1 MFNFFKKSSNEPK
14 GLFYSTDIHCHIVPG
29 VDDGARAVE
38 DSLSL
43 VSKECVWGIKRIFCT
58 PHITEETFENTPET
72 LSKAFDVL
80 KQNVDK
86 AGIKIDLDY
95 SAEHRLDPYFQ
106 SQFEKGA
113 VRPLPNNYLLV
124 ENSFVQEAWNL
135 DQQVYNLSI
144 KGFKPILAHPERYHY
159 YITNRDRYEQLHS
172 VGLLF
177 QVNLLSLSGYYGK
190 EQKRTAE
197 WLIEKNMVDF
207 LGSDMHHMR
216 HAEAIDR
223 YIAGKD
229 YKKHSAALNGRIL
242 NDRFFL

>member
-1 MFNFFKKSSNEPK
+1 MFNFFKKSAVESK
-14 GLFYSTDIHCHIVPG
+14 RLFYSTDIHCHIIPG
-29 VDDGARAVE
+29 VDDGARVVD
-38 DSLSL
+38 DSLKL
-43 VSKECVWGIKRIFCT
+43 ISKEYEWGIKRIFCT

-72 LSKAFDVL
+72 LSKSFDVL
-80 KQNVDK
+80 KQNVTD
-86 AGIKIDLDY
+86 AGMNIDLDY

-106 SQFEKGA
+106 SLFDKGE

-124 ENSFVQEAWNL
+124 ENSFVQEAWNI

-144 KGFKPILAHPERYHY
+144 RGFKPILAHPERYHY
-159 YITNRDRYEQLHS
+159 YINNRDRYEQLHS
-172 VGLLF
+172 AGLLF
-177 QVNLLSLSGYYGK
+177 QINLLSLAGYYGK

-197 WLIEKNMVDF
+197 WLIDKELVDF

-223 YIAGKD
+223 YISSKD
-229 YKKHSAALNGRIL
+229 YKKHSSALSARIL